1 MKKIP
6 KRLKLIID
14 KMFFTGQEIQLRPS
28 PSFINYDLNNVFS
41 NFLRVKTSS
50 SGFEI
55 PIFCN
60 SFIETT
66 IVRQFALNGEFNDII
81 IPLGVNKRT
90 STVKSID
97 KLFYPIDYSVT
108 KASGFSSYKTEKS
121 DVYHIERGIIMDKD
135 DNLLMFN
142 TIEIEVKD
150 GKLEYKKVKSY
161 IHPSVFYSDG
171 LIEKTIVEKI
181 IPYILKEGIYVYP
194 NHQNNDFVVN
204 DLGIHRIVNSQ
215 SYYRERV
222 KPEIVV
228 KDVKDIFFCT
238 PNAPS
243 SNFDEEI
250 NDLLVEDINT
260 VVDIFK
266 Q

>member
-1 MKKIP
+1 MKKISE
-6 KRLKLIID
+6 RLKLIID
-14 KMFFTGQEIQLRPS
+14 KMFFTGQEIQLHPS
-28 PSFINYDLNNVFS
+28 PSIINYDLNNVFS

-60 SFIETT
+60 NFIETT
-66 IVRQFALNGEFNDII
+66 IVRQFALNGRFNDII

-90 STVKSID
+90 SIVKSID
-97 KLFYPIDYSVT
+97 KLFYPINYSVV
-108 KASGFSSYKTEKS
+108 KAGGLHSYKTEKS

-135 DNLLMFN
+135 ENLLMFS

-171 LIEKTIVEKI
+171 LIEKTIVKKI
-181 IPYILKEGIYVYP
+181 IPYILKEGIYIYP
-194 NHQNNDFVVN
+194 NHQNDDFVIN
-204 DLGIHRIVNSQ
+204 NLGNTRIINSQ

-228 KDVKDIFFCT
+228 KDVKDIFFCI

-243 SNFDEEI
+243 SNFDEEL
-250 NDLLVEDINT
+250 NELLVEDINT

>member
-1 MKKIP
+1 MKKISE
-6 KRLKLIID
+6 KLKSIID
-14 KMFFTGQEIQLRPS
+14 VMFYTGQEIQLYPS
-28 PSFINYDLNNVFS
+28 STFRNYDLNNVFS

-60 SFIETT
+60 NFIETT
-66 IVRQFALNGEFNDII
+66 IVRKFTNREFNDII
-81 IPLGVNKRT
+81 IPLGVNKVT

-97 KLFYPIDYSVT
+97 KLFYSINYSVV
-108 KASGFSSYKTEKS
+108 KASGFCSYKTEKS
-121 DVYHIERGIIMDKD
+121 DVYHINRGVIMDKD

-142 TIEIEVKD
+142 TIEIEVKNE
-150 GKLEYKKVKSY
+150 KLECKKVKSY

-181 IPYILKEGIYVYP
+181 IPYILKEGVYIYP
-194 NHQNNDFVVN
+194 NHQNDDYVINN
-204 DLGIHRIVNSQ
+204 LGNIKTKANT
-215 SYYRERV
+215 YYRERV

-238 PNAPS
+238 PNTPS
-243 SNFDEEI
+243 DNFNEEI
-250 NDLLVEDINT
+250 NDLLVEDINSVIDVFT
-260 VVDIFK
+260 

>member
-1 MKKIP
+1 MKKISE
-6 KRLKLIID
+6 RLKFIID
-14 KMFFTGQEIQLRPS
+14 KMFYTGQEIHLS
-28 PSFINYDLNNVFS
+28 PSSSIVNYNLNNVFS

-55 PIFCN
+55 PIFCSN
-60 SFIETT
+60 FIETD
-66 IVRQFALNGEFNDII
+66 IVRQFELNGEFNDVI

-90 STVKSID
+90 VIVKSID
-97 KLFYPIDYSVT
+97 KLFYSIDYSAT

-135 DNLLMFN
+135 ENLLLFN

-150 GKLEYKKVKSY
+150 EKLEYKKVKSY

-181 IPYILKEGIYVYP
+181 IPYILKEGIYVYS
-194 NHQNNDFVVN
+194 NLHNNDYVIN
-204 DLGIHRIVNSQ
+204 NLGVYRTANSPLH
-215 SYYRERV
+215 YREKV
-222 KPEIVV
+222 KPEIII
-228 KDVKDIFFCT
+228 KDVKDRFFCT

-243 SNFDEEI
+243 SNFNEEI
-250 NDLLVEDINT
+250 NDLLVEDVNT

>member
-1 MKKIP
+1 MKKISE
-6 KRLKLIID
+6 RIKLIID

-81 IPLGVNKRT
+81 IPLGVTHRT
-90 STVKSID
+90 STVRSID
-97 KLFYPIDYSVT
+97 KLFYNINYSVT
-108 KASGFSSYKTEKS
+108 KANGLHSYKTDKS
-121 DVYHIERGIIMDKD
+121 DVYHIERGLIMDKD

-171 LIEKTIVEKI
+171 LIEKTIAEKI

-194 NHQNNDFVVN
+194 NYQNDDFVVN
-204 DLGIHRIVNSQ
+204 DLGIHRIADST

-243 SNFDEEI
+243 SNFDEEL

>member
-1 MKKIP
+1 MKTISE
-6 KRLKLIID
+6 RLKSIID
-14 KMFFTGQEIQLRPS
+14 KMFYTGQGIQLRPS

-41 NFLRVKTSS
+41 NFLRVNTSS

-55 PIFCN
+55 PIFSKN
-60 SFIETT
+60 FIETT

-81 IPLGVNKRT
+81 IPLGVNKRALA
-90 STVKSID
+90 VKSID
-97 KLFYPIDYSVT
+97 KLFYSIDYFVT
-108 KASGFSSYKTEKS
+108 KANGFSSYKTEKS

-194 NHQNNDFVVN
+194 NPQNDDFVVN
-204 DLGIHRIVNSQ
+204 DLGVPRTEVHTYN
-215 SYYRERV
+215 RERI

-243 SNFDEEI
+243 SNFDEEL

-260 VVDIFK
+260 VIDIFK

>member
-1 MKKIP
+1 MKKIS
-6 KRLKLIID
+6 KILKLIID
-14 KMFFTGQEIQLRPS
+14 NMFHTGQEILLYPS

-60 SFIETT
+60 NFIETT

-90 STVKSID
+90 TTVRSID
-97 KLFYPIDYSVT
+97 KLFDTIDYSVT
-108 KASGFSSYKTEKS
+108 KANGLSSYKTEKS
-121 DVYHIERGIIMDKD
+121 DVYHIERGLIMDKD

-181 IPYILKEGIYVYP
+181 IPYILKDGIYVYP
-194 NHQNNDFVVN
+194 NHQNDDFVIN
-204 DLGIHRIVNSQ
+204 NLGIHYTNPNP
-215 SYYRERV
+215 YHRERV

-243 SNFDEEI
+243 SNFDEEL
-250 NDLLVEDINT
+250 NDLLVEDIDT

>member
-1 MKKIP
+1 MKKISE
-6 KRLKLIID
+6 RLKIIID
-14 KMFFTGQEIQLRPS
+14 RMFYTGQEIQLRPS

-50 SGFEI
+50 NGFEI

-60 SFIETT
+60 NFIETT

-81 IPLGVNKRT
+81 IPLGVNKRA

-97 KLFYPIDYSVT
+97 KLFYPIGYSVT
-108 KASGFSSYKTEKS
+108 KANGLSSYKTEKS
-121 DVYHIERGIIMDKD
+121 DVYHIERGLIMDKD

-181 IPYILKEGIYVYP
+181 IPYILKDGIYVYP
-194 NHQNNDFVVN
+194 NYQNIDFVIN
-204 DLGIHRIVNSQ
+204 NLGNTRIVNSL

-243 SNFDEEI
+243 SNFDEEL
-250 NDLLVEDINT
+250 NDLLIEDIDT

>member
-1 MKKIP
+1 MKKISE
-6 KRLKLIID
+6 RLKTIID
-14 KMFFTGQEIQLRPS
+14 IMFHTGQGINLRSS
-28 PSFINYDLNNVFS
+28 PSITNYNLNNIFS
-41 NFLRVKTSS
+41 NFLRIKVSPN
-50 SGFEI
+50 GFEI

-66 IVRQFALNGEFNDII
+66 IVRQFVLNREFNDII
-81 IPLGVNKRT
+81 IPLGVNKKT
-90 STVKSID
+90 STVRSID
-97 KLFYPIDYSVT
+97 KLFYNINYSVT
-108 KASGFSSYKTEKS
+108 KAGGLSSYKTDKS
-121 DVYHIERGIIMDKD
+121 DVYHIERGLIMDKD

-194 NHQNNDFVVN
+194 NHQNDDFVVN
-204 DLGIHRIVNSQ
+204 DLGIHRIVNSP
-215 SYYRERV
+215 SYYRERI
-222 KPEIVV
+222 KPEIIV

-243 SNFDEEI
+243 GNFNEEL